1 MGFTRTYPANR
12 PLDPPIRSFPAWRL
26 DSAVSLRG
34 GSSLKSASRP
44 IRSTGASATGRLH
57 ELHRGVYLVGHSVPP
72 PLAAEQA
79 ALLAHRNQA
88 VLSHRSAASLW
99 NLLPYPATA
108 PVWITIPPERN
119 PKRPG
124 IETRRARL
132 ARRDIRW
139 HQGLPLTSP
148 PRTILDVASL
158 LAKDD
163 LESLVADAHFRHLA
177 SEPELHDQLAR
188 NRGRRG
194 TGPDARLVVE
204 VDGYDAHSGRASFE
218 RDRLKHATLN
228 AGGLTVMPVTG
239 RQVDQDPVGVV
250 ERLLRGL
257 EDRLET

>member
-1 MGFTRTYPANR
+1 
-12 PLDPPIRSFPAWRL
+12 
-26 DSAVSLRG
+26 
-34 GSSLKSASRP
+34 
-44 IRSTGASATGRLH
+44 
-57 ELHRGVYLVGHSVPP
+57 
-72 PLAAEQA
+72 
-79 ALLAHRNQA
+79 
-88 VLSHRSAASLW
+88 
-99 NLLPYPATA
+99 
-108 PVWITIPPERN
+108 
-119 PKRPG
+119 
-124 IETRRARL
+124 
-132 ARRDIRW
+132 
-139 HQGLPLTSP
+139 
-148 PRTILDVASL
+148 VASL

-194 TGPDARLVVE
+194 TAPDARLVVE

-250 ERLLRGL
+250 ERLLRAL